1 MWRLVA
7 RYLVGDLPEN
17 LFDVLVQLTHACL
30 ARVRLNQRVQRRVID
45 RDLTLVLVIAHT
57 CAHVSECACGRSPVV
72 REGRRGGGVTG
83 CRSETFMIWGTRYF
97 LAMFIFSSRM

>member
-7 RYLVGDLPEN
+7 RYLVGDFPEN

-45 RDLTLVLVIAHT
+45 RDLTLVLVI
-57 CAHVSECACGRSPVV
+57 
-72 REGRRGGGVTG
+72 
-83 CRSETFMIWGTRYF
+83 
-97 LAMFIFSSRM
+97 